1 MKKINITPITI
12 LGKTATQLL
21 MMPFTYSV
29 DATFVLVNCQ
39 LLTEANLVIA
49 MSPVRIEDLTTW
61 GTSDSVLVGK
71 ILTALN
77 LTELTTEG

>member
-29 DATFVLVNCQ
+29 DASFVLVNCQ
-39 LLTEANLVIA
+39 LLTETNLTIV
-49 MSPVRIEDLTTW
+49 MTPVRIEDLTTW
-61 GTSDSVLVGK
+61 GTDDNVLVGK